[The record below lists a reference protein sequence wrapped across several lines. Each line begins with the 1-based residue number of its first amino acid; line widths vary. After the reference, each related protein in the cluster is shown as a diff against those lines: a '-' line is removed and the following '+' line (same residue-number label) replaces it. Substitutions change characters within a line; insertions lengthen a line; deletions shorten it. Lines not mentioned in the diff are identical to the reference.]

1 MENQLIIIAQNYQK
15 KYNFN
20 NWRQEIN
27 ELYNRFIRGR
37 EQTLIDAAAA
47 TAAINALY
55 LSDQIDFDQITPQM
69 KEAFNLAYPNVE
81 LESIVNRNP
90 DEVIGFLNGWKGKYF
105 EVLVRDE
112 LNKGNW
118 VGDVHLE
125 PGQYAEIAES
135 VTQPGW
141 DLQIFNDDGSI
152 ADAIQLKATNSLSYI
167 QEALEKYPD
176 IDVLTTS
183 EVFEQ
188 SDMLTDQIINSGF
201 SNDDLTNTIHAP
213 MESLF
218 DSGIE
223 EFVENILPGLPF
235 VIIAL
240 TEGRK
245 VMVGKKS
252 FQVALANGLERAA
265 KTGLSMGVGAL
276 VYALDGGILSLP
288 ASFLTR
294 IGFDRFKV
302 TTRVAE
308 KIYRKQ
314 LTANQMLLEYKPK
327 LLLT

>member
-1 MENQLIIIAQNYQK
+1 MENQLTVIAQNYKNQ
-15 KYNFN
+15 YSFN

-27 ELYNRFIRGR
+27 ELYYKFIRGR

-55 LSDQIDFDQITPQM
+55 LTDQIDYEQITPQM
-69 KEAFNLAYPNVE
+69 EEAFHLAYPNVD
-81 LESIVNRNP
+81 LESIVNSDP
-90 DEVIGFLNGWKGKYF
+90 DEVVGFLNGWKGKYF
-105 EVLVRDE
+105 EVLVRDD
-112 LNKGNW
+112 LNDGNW
-118 VGDVHLE
+118 IGDVHLD
-125 PGQYAEIAES
+125 PGQYTEIAGS
-135 VTQPGW
+135 ATQPGW

-152 ADAIQLKATNSLSYI
+152 ANALQLKATNSLGYV

-176 IDVLTTS
+176 IDVLATS
-183 EVFEQ
+183 EVFDHG
-188 SDMLTDQIINSGF
+188 DMLTDQIINSGV
-201 SNDDLTNTIHAP
+201 SNDDLTNAIHAP

-218 DSGIE
+218 DSGIG
-223 EFVENILPGLPF
+223 EFVEDILPGLPF

-252 FQVALANGLERAA
+252 FEVAFTNGLERAA

-294 IGFDRFKV
+294 IGFDRF
-302 TTRVAE
+302 
-308 KIYRKQ
+308 
-314 LTANQMLLEYKPK
+314 
-327 LLLT
+327 

>member
-1 MENQLIIIAQNYQK
+1 MENQLTVIAQNYK
-15 KYNFN
+15 KQYNFN

-55 LSDQIDFDQITPQM
+55 LSDQIDFDKITPQM

-112 LNKGNW
+112 LNDGSW
-118 VGDVHLE
+118 IGDIHLE

-152 ADAIQLKATNSLSYI
+152 ADALQLKATNSLSYV

-188 SDMLTDQIINSGF
+188 SDMLTDQIINSGV
-201 SNDDLTNTIHAP
+201 SNDDLTNAIHAP

-218 DSGIE
+218 DSGIG
-223 EFVENILPGLPF
+223 EFVEDILPGLPF

-252 FQVALANGLERAA
+252 FEVAFANGLERAA

-302 TTRVAE
+302 TSRVAE
-308 KIYRKQ
+308 KIERKQ